1 MDKVEKEK
9 KREKNVKPNTMI
21 KERSTFH
28 LKYKWGLDDHKG
40 QEARKGPQEV

>member
-21 KERSTFH
+21 KKRSTFH
-28 LKYKWGLDDHKG
+28 LKYK
-40 QEARKGPQEV
+40 